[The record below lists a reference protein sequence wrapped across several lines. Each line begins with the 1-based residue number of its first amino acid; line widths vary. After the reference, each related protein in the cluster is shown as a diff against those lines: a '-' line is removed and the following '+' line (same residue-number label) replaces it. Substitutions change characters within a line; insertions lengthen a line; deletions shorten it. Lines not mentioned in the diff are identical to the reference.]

1 MKELQSQLTDDF
13 FYFFLSLRKDRI
25 RKVVAAVQSRCPG
38 ETPEQLARRLI
49 ASQRQ
54 LSFLGGALLHLP
66 MLFPGLGNAI
76 KGMGAA
82 GGAAVLTRMHLYL
95 ILEIALLYGMD
106 IEDQARVPEMVQ
118 VVLATGIVA
127 GAPFLLEIFGF
138 NALLAMPAAALSAA
152 TVAQLIGEQAIKYY
166 SHATAEKITRDRRDC
181 PGLIFR
187 HNFQNPL
194 TGR

>member
-13 FYFFLSLRKDRI
+13 FYFFLRLRKDRI
-25 RKVVAAVQSRCPG
+25 RKVVKLLQERCQG

-66 MLFPGLGNAI
+66 MLFPGLGNAVQ
-76 KGMGAA
+76 GLGAA

-106 IEDQARVPEMVQ
+106 IEDQGRVSEMVQ
-118 VVLATGIVA
+118 VVLATGLVA
-127 GAPFLLEIFGF
+127 GAPFLLEIFGW
-138 NALLAMPAAALSAA
+138 NPLLAMPTAALSAA
-152 TVAQLIGEQAIKYY
+152 TVAQLVGEQAIQLY
-166 SHATAEKITRDRRDC
+166 SQAAAVASPASD
-181 PGLIFR
+181 PAV
-187 HNFQNPL
+187 N
-194 TGR
+194 

>member
-13 FYFFLSLRKDRI
+13 FYFFLRLRKDRI
-25 RKVVAAVQSRCPG
+25 RKVVKLLQERCQG

-66 MLFPGLGNAI
+66 MLFPGLGNAVQ
-76 KGMGAA
+76 GLGAA

-106 IEDQARVPEMVQ
+106 IEDQERVSEMVQ
-118 VVLATGIVA
+118 VVLTTGVVA
-127 GAPFLLEIFGF
+127 GAPFLLEIFGW
-138 NALLAMPAAALSAA
+138 NPLLAMPTAALSAA
-152 TVAQLIGEQAIKYY
+152 TVAQLIGEQAISLY
-166 SHATAEKITRDRRDC
+166 SHAAAVAPPVSD
-181 PGLIFR
+181 PAV
-187 HNFQNPL
+187 N
-194 TGR
+194 

>member
-1 MKELQSQLTDDF
+1 MKEFQSQLTDDF
-13 FYFFLSLRKDRI
+13 FYFFLRLRKDRI
-25 RKVVAAVQSRCPG
+25 RKVVAALKARCPE

-66 MLFPGLGNAI
+66 MLFPGLGMAI

-106 IEDQARVPEMVQ
+106 IEDQERVPEMVQ
-118 VVLATGIVA
+118 VVLATGLVA
-127 GAPFLLEIFGF
+127 GAPFLLEIFGW
-138 NALLAMPAAALSAA
+138 NPLLAMPTAALSAA
-152 TVAQLIGEQAIKYY
+152 GMAKLIGEQALRFY
-166 SHATAEKITRDRRDC
+166 SRAGELA
-181 PGLIFR
+181 PAV
-187 HNFQNPL
+187 
-194 TGR
+194 

>member
-13 FYFFLSLRKDRI
+13 FYFFLRLRKDRI
-25 RKVVAAVQSRCPG
+25 RKVVKLLQERCQG

-66 MLFPGLGNAI
+66 MLFPGLGNVI
-76 KGMGAA
+76 QGIGAA

-106 IEDQARVPEMVQ
+106 IEDQERVSEMVQ
-118 VVLATGIVA
+118 VVLATGLVA
-127 GAPFLLEIFGF
+127 GAPFLLEIFGW
-138 NALLAMPAAALSAA
+138 NPLLAMPTAALSAA
-152 TVAQLIGEQAIKYY
+152 TVAQLIGEQAISLY
-166 SHATAEKITRDRRDC
+166 SHAAAVAPPASDPAVI
-181 PGLIFR
+181 
-187 HNFQNPL
+187 
-194 TGR
+194 

>member
-13 FYFFLSLRKDRI
+13 FYFFLRLRKDRI
-25 RKVVAAVQSRCPG
+25 RKVVAVVRARCPG
-38 ETPEQLARRLI
+38 ETSEQLARRLV

-66 MLFPGLGNAI
+66 MLFPGLGSAI

-106 IEDQARVPEMVQ
+106 IEDQERVPEMVQ
-118 VVLATGIVA
+118 VVLATGLVA
-127 GAPFLLEIFGF
+127 GVPFLWEIFGWHP
-138 NALLAMPAAALSAA
+138 LLAMPSAALSAA
-152 TVAQLIGEQAIKYY
+152 TLAQLIGEQAIRLY
-166 SHATAEKITRDRRDC
+166 SQAVVEAPEALDPAAT
-181 PGLIFR
+181 
-187 HNFQNPL
+187 
-194 TGR
+194 

>member
-13 FYFFLSLRKDRI
+13 FYFFLRLRKDRI
-25 RKVVAAVQSRCPG
+25 RKVVKLLQERCQG

-66 MLFPGLGNAI
+66 MLFPGLGNAVQ
-76 KGMGAA
+76 GLGAA

-106 IEDQARVPEMVQ
+106 IEDQERVSEMVQ
-118 VVLATGIVA
+118 VVLATGLVA
-127 GAPFLLEIFGF
+127 GAPFLLEIFGW
-138 NALLAMPAAALSAA
+138 NPLLAMPTAALSAA
-152 TVAQLIGEQAIKYY
+152 TVAQLIGEQAISLY
-166 SHATAEKITRDRRDC
+166 SHAAAVAPPASDPAVI
-181 PGLIFR
+181 
-187 HNFQNPL
+187 
-194 TGR
+194 

>member
-13 FYFFLSLRKDRI
+13 FYFFLRLRKDRI
-25 RKVVAAVQSRCPG
+25 RKVVKLLQERCQG

-66 MLFPGLGNAI
+66 MLFPGLGNAVQ
-76 KGMGAA
+76 GLGAA

-106 IEDQARVPEMVQ
+106 IEDQERVSEMVQ
-118 VVLATGIVA
+118 VVLATGWWPEHPSSWKSSVGIRFW
-127 GAPFLLEIFGF
+127 P
-138 NALLAMPAAALSAA
+138 
-152 TVAQLIGEQAIKYY
+152 
-166 SHATAEKITRDRRDC
+166 C
-181 PGLIFR
+181 PPPPYLPPR
-187 HNFQNPL
+187 
-194 TGR
+194 